1 MNQERRIS
9 RARYTFYIVIICC
22 SVVICYL
29 GFVRGMRFF
38 AVPSDSMEPTLYRG
52 DYLLTLNAG
61 EYQRGE
67 IVVMRDPVVDRGNLV
82 KRIIGVGGD
91 TVAIQA
97 GALFIN
103 GKYASEPYIKEP
115 MVYEVFPPVMVPE
128 GRVFVLG
135 DNRNDSEDSSYW
147 ANAKGNPDIP
157 AELRADPTVSV
168 ADIIGRVR
176 YIYLPWSRR
185 GQVPAFPL
193 SAMLVEP

>member
-67 IVVMRDPVVDRGNLV
+67 IVVMRDPVVD
-82 KRIIGVGGD
+82 
-91 TVAIQA
+91 
-97 GALFIN
+97 GATWSS
-103 GKYASEPYIKEP
+103 GSSASEEIRSPFRRAHCLSTGNTRP
-115 MVYEVFPPVMVPE
+115 
-128 GRVFVLG
+128 
-135 DNRNDSEDSSYW
+135 NRTSR
-147 ANAKGNPDIP
+147 NPWYMRCFRP
-157 AELRADPTVSV
+157 
-168 ADIIGRVR
+168 
-176 YIYLPWSRR
+176 
-185 GQVPAFPL
+185 
-193 SAMLVEP
+193 

>member
-9 RARYTFYIVIICC
+9 RVRYTFYIIIICC

-38 AVPSDSMEPTLYRG
+38 AVPSDSMDPTLHRG

-61 EYQRGE
+61 EYQRGD

-91 TVAIQA
+91 TIAIQA
-97 GALFIN
+97 GALFVN

-115 MVYEVFPPVMVPE
+115 MVYEVFPPVTVPE

-168 ADIIGRVR
+168 KDIIGRVR

-185 GQVPAFPL
+185 GPVPAFPL

>member
-67 IVVMRDPVVDRGNLV
+67 IVVMRDPVVDGGNLV

-157 AELRADPTVSV
+157 AELRADPTASV

-185 GQVPAFPL
+185 GPVPAFPL

>member
-67 IVVMRDPVVDRGNLV
+67 IVVMRDPVVDGGNLV

-185 GQVPAFPL
+185 GPVPAFPL